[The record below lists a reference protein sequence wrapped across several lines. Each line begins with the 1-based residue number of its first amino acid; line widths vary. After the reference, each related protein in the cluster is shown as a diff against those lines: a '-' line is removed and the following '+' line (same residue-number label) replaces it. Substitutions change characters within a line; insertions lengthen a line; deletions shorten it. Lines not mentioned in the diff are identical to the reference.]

1 MSGPYTPKPMEAAR
15 GAPDARDS
23 RFDGLHA
30 EARAAVGYSAN
41 TIREVR
47 ERYREA
53 YSEVLA
59 RWQELRDELDDTVR
73 EPTISRPRLLPEP
86 VAAENASDAALAA
99 AEVGAAD
106 AHLRALR
113 NEVDT
118 LAGELEGH
126 RSALAK
132 LELADRTL
140 AKMWLFLVPGD
151 STLVAPDDLR
161 GAEGDVAMRIV
172 EAQEAERARLAQEIH
187 DGPAQS
193 FANAIFQ
200 AEYAER
206 ISASDPVAT
215 TAEIRML
222 RDVLSRELDNLR
234 GFISQL
240 RPPLHD
246 ELGLDGAIEDA
257 AADLRAMTA
266 LTVTTELQAPNDALG
281 DHQRTVALRV
291 TQEALQNVRKHA
303 DATTVI
309 VSTGVVDD
317 AWTLEIRDDGRGFDV
332 GAVAA
337 RGRRNFGLQFMRER
351 AELIDARF
359 DVRSR
364 PDGGTV
370 VRLAI
375 PTGARTGAKE
385 NG

>member
-59 RWQELRDELDDTVR
+59 RWQELRDELDDAVR
-73 EPTISRPRLLPEP
+73 EPRISRPRLLPEP
-86 VAAENASDAALAA
+86 AATGKASDAALTA
-99 AEVGAAD
+99 AEAGAAD

-113 NEVDT
+113 SEVDA
-118 LAGELEGH
+118 LARALEGH

-140 AKMWLFLVPGD
+140 ARMWLFLVPGD
-151 STLVAPDDLR
+151 STLVAPDDLP

-206 ISASDPVAT
+206 ISAVDPVAT

-234 GFISQL
+234 GYISQL

-257 AADLRAMTA
+257 AADLRAMTG

>member
-1 MSGPYTPKPMEAAR
+1 MSGPYTPKRMEAAR
-15 GAPDARDS
+15 GATDARDS

-30 EARAAVGYSAN
+30 EASAAVGSSAN
-41 TIREVR
+41 TIRQVR

-53 YSEVLA
+53 YAEALA
-59 RWQELRDELDDTVR
+59 RWQELRDELDVIGR
-73 EPTISRPRLLPEP
+73 EPRISRPRL
-86 VAAENASDAALAA
+86 VAPGPAATPANDDALAA
-99 AEVGAAD
+99 AEAGAGD
-106 AHLRALR
+106 VRVRALR
-113 NEVDT
+113 SEVES
-118 LAGELEGH
+118 LAGALEGH

-132 LELADRTL
+132 LELLDRTL
-140 AKMWLFLVPGD
+140 SRMWLFLEPGD
-151 STLVAPDDLR
+151 SALVAADDLP
-161 GAEGDVAMRIV
+161 GAEGNIAMRIV
-172 EAQEAERARLAQEIH
+172 EAQEGERARLAQEIH
-187 DGPAQS
+187 DGPAQA
-193 FANAIFQ
+193 FTNAIFQ

-206 ISASDPVAT
+206 ISATDPAGAA
-215 TAEIRML
+215 AEIGVL
-222 RDVLSRELDNLR
+222 RDVLRRELENLR
-234 GFISQL
+234 GYISQL
-240 RPPLHD
+240 RPPLLD
-246 ELGLDGAIEDA
+246 ELGLDGAIEEA
-257 AADLRAMTA
+257 AGDLRTTTG
-266 LTVTTELQAPNDALG
+266 LTVTTDLTAPNDALG
-281 DHQRTVALRV
+281 DHQQTVALRV

-303 DATTVI
+303 AASTVV
-309 VSTGVVDD
+309 VSTDVADD